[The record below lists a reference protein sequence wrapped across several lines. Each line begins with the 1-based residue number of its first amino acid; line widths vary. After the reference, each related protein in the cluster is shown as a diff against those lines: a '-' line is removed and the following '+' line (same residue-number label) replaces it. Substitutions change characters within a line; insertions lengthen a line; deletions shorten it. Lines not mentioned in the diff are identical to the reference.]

1 MYKRRHRPR
10 YISTG
15 APGPPIRKRRS
26 PAPAV
31 LLFLLAGLM
40 IVSWIFL
47 RDLSTQIAVSDAQ
60 DIVTKSVNNVVND
73 IVSANNYDYD
83 YFVTLEKDAAG
94 QVTAV
99 SCNMGR
105 VNSFSSE
112 VLDKVIKTTESGAL
126 VVKIPFGN
134 LTGLNILMGRGP
146 EVPVRIIYLT
156 SSKVDFRNELTAA
169 GINQTKHQ
177 LDLEVTV
184 NIDVLVP
191 WDTESSSVVTEVLI
205 ADTVIVGQVPQ
216 TYVNVE

>member
-1 MYKRRHRPR
+1 M
-10 YISTG
+10 
-15 APGPPIRKRRS
+15 
-26 PAPAV
+26 
-31 LLFLLAGLM
+31 
-40 IVSWIFL
+40 
-47 RDLSTQIAVSDAQ
+47 
-60 DIVTKSVNNVVND
+60 
-73 IVSANNYDYD
+73 
-83 YFVTLEKDAAG
+83 
-94 QVTAV
+94 
-99 SCNMGR
+99 
-105 VNSFSSE
+105 
-112 VLDKVIKTTESGAL
+112 
-126 VVKIPFGN
+126 KIPFGN

-169 GINQTKHQ
+169 GINQTKQQ

>member
-15 APGPPIRKRRS
+15 TPGPPIRKRRS

>member
-15 APGPPIRKRRS
+15 APGPPIRKRRY

>member
-15 APGPPIRKRRS
+15 TPGPPIRKRRS

-94 QVTAV
+94 QEIGRA
-99 SCNMGR
+99 SCRER
-105 VNSFSSE
+105 V
-112 VLDKVIKTTESGAL
+112 
-126 VVKIPFGN
+126 
-134 LTGLNILMGRGP
+134 
-146 EVPVRIIYLT
+146 
-156 SSKVDFRNELTAA
+156 
-169 GINQTKHQ
+169 
-177 LDLEVTV
+177 
-184 NIDVLVP
+184 
-191 WDTESSSVVTEVLI
+191 
-205 ADTVIVGQVPQ
+205 
-216 TYVNVE
+216 

>member
-134 LTGLNILMGRGP
+134 LTGLNILM
-146 EVPVRIIYLT
+146 VPVRIIYLT

-169 GINQTKHQ
+169 GINQTKQQ

-191 WDTESSSVVTEVLI
+191 WDTEGSSVVTEVLI